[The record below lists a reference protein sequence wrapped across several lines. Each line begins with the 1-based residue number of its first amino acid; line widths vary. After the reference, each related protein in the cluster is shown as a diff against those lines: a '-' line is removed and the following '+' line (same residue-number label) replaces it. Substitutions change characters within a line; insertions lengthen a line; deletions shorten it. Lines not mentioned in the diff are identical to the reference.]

1 MEDNGFQ
8 INEASF
14 QPNKLKEKKK
24 TKTLALSRFCTLLAC

>member
-14 QPNKLKEKKK
+14 QPNKLKEKKNQNPS
-24 TKTLALSRFCTLLAC
+24 TF

>member
-24 TKTLALSRFCTLLAC
+24 KNQNPSTF